1 MPATRSLAESGYS
14 ALNVGRLAGA
24 PPPADWVDARVLGVA
39 VSEVY
44 ALPTEAKFVNFSANA
59 DFYAKFGLSGA
70 VTAAIPAADVTD
82 GSAPMLNPGI
92 RQIPTGVT
100 HIALIAPAATIVTIE
115 VYI

>member
-1 MPATRSLAESGYS
+1 M
-14 ALNVGRLAGA
+14 
-24 PPPADWVDARVLGVA
+24 
-39 VSEVY
+39 
-44 ALPTEAKFVNFSANA
+44 
-59 DFYAKFGLSGA
+59 SGA